1 MSRRKKRP
9 SSAGRLVTIREMTIL
24 KARKKNPR
32 PDGKKQHTGHALY
45 SPINFRTTAGTRSRK
60 ELFIRSLRRLHNH
73 IKTTILSFPPVAR
86 PVEAGGNPVISKLS
100 GCRPPRFRAGMTN
113 KSSFST
119 LLIFWRCHAWAASR
133 IVKEGILQDGKSA
146 GKS

>member
-1 MSRRKKRP
+1 MSGGSLWEEGGDKGRRYP
-9 SSAGRLVTIREMTIL
+9 S
-24 KARKKNPR
+24 PR
-32 PDGKKQHTGHALY
+32 PECQVTVNSFSVPAGIRLLIRHGKKPTVIFCCTG
-45 SPINFRTTAGTRSRK
+45 TSRGSVVK
-60 ELFIRSLRRLHNH
+60 KPRRLHNH